1 MNLHHERPIAFLDIE
16 ATGVNARNER
26 IIDLAVIK
34 VHPDGRRDEHYWRV
48 NPEKP
53 IPAEASAVHGI
64 TDKDV
69 AGKPPFKSVAV
80 AIAAVLKDCD
90 LGGFGIVRFDVPLL
104 QAEFA
109 RAGVEFTVKG
119 RALVDALAIYHRKER
134 RDLQAAVKFYLKEDF
149 PNAHKAVDD
158 TAASLRVFEAQLVR
172 YSDLPTDVMA
182 LDLLCNPKDPNWV
195 DETGKLV
202 WVGEEAAINFGKYAG
217 TTLRETARVN
227 PSYFD
232 WILSKDFPPD
242 VLAIIK
248 EAKEGK
254 FPVRPTAINGNGEM
268 PF

>member
-1 MNLHHERPIAFLDIE
+1 MRLNLERPIAFLDIE

-26 IIDLAVIK
+26 IIDLAVIRI
-34 VHPDGRRDEHYWRV
+34 HPDGRRDEHYWRV

-53 IPAEASAVHGI
+53 IPADATAVHGI

-69 AGKPPFKSVAV
+69 EGKPSFKAVAV

-104 QAEFA
+104 VAEFI
-109 RAGVEFTVKG
+109 RAGIEFSVKD
-119 RALVDALAIYHRKER
+119 RRLVDALAIFHRKEP
-134 RDLQAAVKFYLKEDF
+134 RDLRAAVKFYLKEDF

-158 TAASLRVFEAQLVR
+158 TAASLRVFEAQLSR
-172 YSDLPTDVMA
+172 YPDLPTDVMT

-202 WVGEEAAINFGKYAG
+202 WTQDGEAAINFGKYAG
-217 TTLRETARVN
+217 KTLRSFAREN

-232 WILSKDFPPD
+232 WILSKDFPAD
-242 VLAIIK
+242 VVAIIR
-248 EAKEGK
+248 EAKAGR
-254 FPVRPTAINGNGEM
+254 FPVRTPAVSNGEM
-268 PF
+268 SP